1 MGYGLLDIYM
11 QGVRAMA
18 LNAIFN
24 NISATFFEY
33 RCDQFYWWRKP
44 DYLEKATDLPQVN
57 DKLYHIMLYRVHLAM
72 SGIRTLNVSC
82 DRHWLPYDQDHDDP
96 NIYVVKGEI
105 SIKRHKHPK

>member
-1 MGYGLLDIYM
+1 MQYEQLYKHKEETQEVTNVTRYIYTMGYGLLDIYM
-11 QGVRAMA
+11 QGVRAMV

-82 DRHWLPYDQDHDDP
+82 DRH
-96 NIYVVKGEI
+96 
-105 SIKRHKHPK
+105 